1 MTHSK
6 FATTI
11 LLLICGL
18 LPGCS
23 NDESAPPPPAGCGP
37 LADNVA
43 CERASGEC
51 VPLQCVGLSWACA
64 PEEIVVARAP
74 GRCMLDDAGADD
86 AGADD
91 AGADAGAAD

>member
-1 MTHSK
+1 MTRSK
-6 FATTI
+6 FSTMT
-11 LLLICGL
+11 LLLLSEL

-23 NDESAPPPPAGCGP
+23 KDESAPLPAAGCGP

-51 VPLQCVGLSWACA
+51 VPLQCVAQSWACA
-64 PEEIVVARAP
+64 PEERVVARVP
-74 GRCMLDDAGADD
+74 GRCMV
-86 AGADD
+86 DD

>member
-1 MTHSK
+1 MTRSR
-6 FATTI
+6 FAKTT
-11 LLLICGL
+11 LLLLCGL

-23 NDESAPPPPAGCGP
+23 KDESAPPPAAGCGP

-51 VPLQCVGLSWACA
+51 VPLQCVAQSWACA
-64 PEEIVVARAP
+64 PEERVVARVP
-74 GRCMLDDAGADD
+74 GRCMV
-86 AGADD
+86 DD